1 MNAQSDD
8 LRHEAELI
16 DALDA
21 LERGESVE
29 AVLRRN
35 PAAAEALRPAI
46 ETAAALAA
54 AARPPS
60 AAQVDASRNR
70 LLAAFDALAAGAAS
84 APSSAA
90 SSTSAA
96 SLTRAASQSPAAA
109 SHRPRLAIDRDVAP
123 PRPMTRRAPRPLRTI
138 WAMAAGVA
146 ALLVGVPVAYAAS
159 NALPGDALYAVKEA
173 GRGAWLAT
181 APGAEAHRA
190 RSAAVSAARRAD
202 VAVAMA
208 GGRNA
213 DVLFEG
219 VIEAYAT
226 EWCRISGL
234 TVNVPPDVA
243 QYGASEHPGAFGVGD
258 HVFIRA
264 RMNAGRLVAFEMLP
278 YLDYGLPAPTVPH
291 GPADSR
297 LAPSPTPSPAVP
309 GGTAGVPGTTAAVPG
324 APTSDPP
331 LVGAT
336 APGRARPATTADS
349 PGRADDSRST
359 GGQDVGDDDRGGDDR
374 GGEDEGNDDKGGD
387 DTGGEDEGDDKGGD
401 DKGGEDEG
409 GDDKGGDRK
418 P

>member
-1 MNAQSDD
+1 
-8 LRHEAELI
+8 
-16 DALDA
+16 
-21 LERGESVE
+21 
-29 AVLRRN
+29 
-35 PAAAEALRPAI
+35 
-46 ETAAALAA
+46 
-54 AARPPS
+54 
-60 AAQVDASRNR
+60 
-70 LLAAFDALAAGAAS
+70 
-84 APSSAA
+84 
-90 SSTSAA
+90 
-96 SLTRAASQSPAAA
+96 
-109 SHRPRLAIDRDVAP
+109 
-123 PRPMTRRAPRPLRTI
+123 
-138 WAMAAGVA
+138 MAAGVA
-146 ALLVGVPVAYAAS
+146 ALLVRVPVAYAAS

-202 VAVAMA
+202 VAVAMS

-213 DVLFEG
+213 DVWFEG

-243 QYGASEHPGAFGVGD
+243 EYGASEHPGAFGVGD
-258 HVFIRA
+258 HVLIRA

-291 GPADSR
+291 GPADSP
-297 LAPSPTPSPAVP
+297 LAPSPTPTPTVP
-309 GGTAGVPGTTAAVPG
+309 GGAAGVPGTAAAVPG

-331 LVGAT
+331 LAGAT

-349 PGRADDSRST
+349 PGRADDSRT
-359 GGQDVGDDDRGGDDR
+359 
-374 GGEDEGNDDKGGD
+374 
-387 DTGGEDEGDDKGGD
+387 TGGEDVGDDKGGD

-409 GDDKGGDRK
+409 GDDKGGEDEGVDDKGGDDKGGEDEGVDAKGGDDKGGEDEGDDKGGDDKGGEDEGDDDKGGDDKGGDDKGGDRK